1 MSINL
6 NKVEE
11 LFRYR
16 KSGKMKIWRK
26 KIWQLFFRFNP
37 GDGFI
42 MGRVNRNEGRATF
55 VRKKLKCKN
64 AKCKNLLPLLL
75 LLNTANKVFGEIS
88 NTLVRNA
95 SYVG

>member
-6 NKVEE
+6 NKFEE

-55 VRKKLKCKN
+55 VRKSKMFRSFGRN
-64 AKCKNLLPLLL
+64 FYSATA
-75 LLNTANKVFGEIS
+75 LNVGRN
-88 NTLVRNA
+88 VRA
-95 SYVG
+95 F